1 VNASGTVLGVF
12 PDATYDRARTSL
24 QSGDRLLLYTD
35 GITESCN
42 DAGEEFG
49 QARLSD
55 ALLRNRHLDAT
66 SLHAAVMSDIKRF
79 ATAGFQDDATLLTV
93 AIR

>member
-1 VNASGTVLGVF
+1 MLGVF
-12 PDATYDRARTSL
+12 PDATYERAHSSL

-35 GITESCN
+35 GITESRN
-42 DAGEEFG
+42 DADEEFG
-49 QARLSD
+49 EARLSD
-55 ALLRNRHLDAT
+55 ALLRNRHLDAA
-66 SLHAAVMSDIKRF
+66 SLHAAVMKEVTQF